1 MEKVINYN
9 MSRKPDIEY
18 DGKLYEF
25 GPFPE
30 LKIYF
35 PFQVY
40 IPNNIRNHCDLI
52 VTGRTPM
59 EHNDNTLEENIEYAK
74 DMKFSYISRGLSF
87 KYGNPMLL
95 PVFPR
100 CYGIQSISL
109 GYLLYHNDYHEAIDW
124 IKKGW
129 LNFTE
134 EELHH
139 FDNLDDQLLKMIDYT
154 LEFLKNKGYIAD
166 EKIIING
173 YSAAAN
179 LANRFTALH
188 PNRIKACIAGGNG
201 GEIFLPLKEYNGWT
215 LNYPL
220 GTEDISDFDI
230 DTFKSIKHLFYVG
243 EDDYN
248 TPAVPKCM
256 MEIDHYDSSGNPVYL
271 KDSSGNKIPKKNQD
285 GNLIMKLDKEGNM
298 LAEYGEGYFSN
309 YQINVLNRGLSFN
322 PQERFNIAKN
332 VYKSLGVDARFLK
345 YPGDH
350 ITVND
355 NDSLYDDVFT
365 FYEKE
370 VLNKAK
376 QL

>member
-1 MEKVINYN
+1 MEKVNDYN

-59 EHNDNTLEENIEYAK
+59 EQNDRTLEENIEYAK

-100 CYGIQSISL
+100 YHGIQSISL
-109 GYLLYHNDYHEAIDW
+109 GYLLYHNDYHDAIDW
-124 IKKGW
+124 IRKGR
-129 LNFTE
+129 LSLSE
-134 EELHH
+134 DELYR
-139 FDNLDDQLLKMIDYT
+139 FDNLAEQLLKMIDYT
-154 LEFLKNKGYIAD
+154 LDFIKNKGYD
-166 EKIIING
+166 VNERVVVNG

-179 LANRFTALH
+179 LASRFTALH
-188 PNRIKACIAGGNG
+188 PKYVKACIAGGNG
-201 GEIFLPLKEYNGWT
+201 GEIFLPLNDYKGWT
-215 LNYPL
+215 LDYPL
-220 GTEDISDFDI
+220 GINDIKNFDFA
-230 DTFKSIKHLFYVG
+230 TFKSIKWFYYMG
-243 EDDYN
+243 SDDYN
-248 TPAVPKCM
+248 TSALPKCM
-256 MEIDHYDSSGNPVYL
+256 MQIEKYDAAGNPIYS
-271 KDSSGNKIPKKNQD
+271 KDALGNNIPATDKS
-285 GNLIMKLDKEGNM
+285 GNLIMKLDEDGNM
-298 LAEYGEGYFSN
+298 FSQYGESYFSN
-309 YQINVLNRGLSFN
+309 YQINAINRGISLN
-322 PQERFNIAKN
+322 PQERFDISKNI
-332 VYKSLGVDARFLK
+332 YESLGVDARFNK

-370 VLNKAK
+370 VLNKEK